1 MNIQPVHLPTL
12 GYFKNGN
19 GYLGSA
25 GPLRF
30 QLENHTP
37 KKESERVEGQIYD
50 LTAVMWQGPFS
61 RPYAQEIGQETFQVD
76 EPGLAALADF
86 LTQRARELDQAPVF
100 TPQEINAY
108 YLSKKQE
115 EQTPQDQD

>member
-1 MNIQPVHLPTL
+1 MSIQPIRLPTL

-37 KKESERVEGQIYD
+37 QRESERVEGQVYD
-50 LTAVMWQGPFS
+50 LTAVLWQGPFS
-61 RPYAQEIGQETFQVD
+61 RPYAQEIGQETFPVD
-76 EPGLAALADF
+76 ESGLAALVDF
-86 LTQRARELDQAPVF
+86 LTQRARKLDQHPVF
-100 TPQEINAY
+100 TSEELNAY

-115 EQTPQDQD
+115 EQAPKDQA